1 MKEPENT
8 KYLRDLRRQMVA
20 TFTLSELSVLAIDLS
35 VDWETLE
42 GVEKVSKVNAF
53 ILHQAHRGRLNDLV
67 ALLREERPLVDWPEI
82 PPSEQQVRDEDEV
95 VPDSVREAAL
105 QDYLEK
111 MGTLVVQNRGAEDAG
126 HDAQIAAIAGAYT
139 ASVIQRLDKRRVLV
153 VIRFLGGMGL
163 ASELR
168 VEDVDLSRVDLR
180 SIQLRGANLRG
191 ARLRGANLSKAD
203 LAGADLSG
211 ADLSG
216 ADLYGANFLGT
227 NLRDA
232 NLSGADLRDT
242 LLKVKTSDEELAH
255 DQLLMMADELAAL
268 SEMSFGLESPAE
280 TEYEKQ
286 RREEAL
292 FTRLNQIND
301 ELARQFGID
310 LRGADL
316 RAAKLSGADL
326 RRARL
331 DGADLRG
338 VDLRG
343 TTCWSVEQLAQAKTV
358 AGAIM
363 PDGVRLGRQDGESE
377 RVEGPT
383 FEEWKAQY
391 AAKLLAAEQAGE
403 EREGGPG

>member
-82 PPSEQQVRDEDEV
+82 PPSEQKVWDEDEV

-111 MGTLVVQNRGAEDAG
+111 MGTLVVLNRGAEDAG
-126 HDAQIAAIAGAYT
+126 RDAQIAAIAGAYT
-139 ASVIQRLDKRRVLV
+139 ASVIQRLDRGRVLV

-168 VEDVDLSRVDLR
+168 VEDMDLSRVDLR

-216 ADLYGANFLGT
+216 ADLYGANFLGA

-242 LLKVKTSDEELAH
+242 LLELRTVDEHRTFA
-255 DQLLMMADELAAL
+255 QLQEVYDELLRSLRSL
-268 SEMSFGLESPAE
+268 SAPEMFAE
-280 TEYEKQ
+280 TEYEKLE
-286 RREEAL
+286 REAL
-292 FTRLNQIND
+292 LMED
-301 ELARQFGID
+301 ELDRQFGVD

-316 RAAKLSGADL
+316 RGAKLNGADL
-326 RRARL
+326 DRARL
-331 DGADLRG
+331 DGADLSG
-338 VDLRG
+338 VDLSG
-343 TTCWSVEQLAQAKTV
+343 TTYWSVGQLAQAKTV

-403 EREGGPG
+403 EQESGLG